1 MQNLLQDAAVLQD
14 RPKQPSYVAET
25 SVGEGKKKERIE
37 TKQCL
42 LNSWKI
48 TLFHS

>member
-14 RPKQPSYVAET
+14 QPKQPCYVAET
-25 SVGEGKKKERIE
+25 LAGEGERNERTE

-42 LNSWKI
+42 LNSCKI